1 MIHKVATGWVPLRNS
16 AGKIISA
23 KVEDKAGVDYLGV
36 WHQGAIAF
44 DAKSTINTTRWPLH
58 NLCPE
63 QFEFLRDYRAVNP
76 HASAFILLGF
86 LRLDLCFLLTMDLI
100 ESRWNEWKKGG
111 QASFSV
117 KELSEKAPSL
127 RLDYPL
133 DYLSVLAQA
142 RA

>member
-1 MIHKVATGWVPLRNS
+1 
-16 AGKIISA
+16 
-23 KVEDKAGVDYLGV
+23 
-36 WHQGAIAF
+36 
-44 DAKSTINTTRWPLH
+44 
-58 NLCPE
+58 
-63 QFEFLRDYRAVNP
+63 
-76 HASAFILLGF
+76 
-86 LRLDLCFLLTMDLI
+86 MDLI